1 MLIHNK
7 SNLVLFN
14 SYILDKFIRDLEK
27 VAYGSAFW
35 QSTWNEEWNEVL
47 LSYGKVIF
55 PKEPVESFKHN
66 GVHTLAC
73 AIIYSIL
80 SVKVKRF
87 SSDFEHQRFNISEL
101 KLVQKCA
108 FIKAKTARINL

>member
-1 MLIHNK
+1 MVAHFGSRPGMRNGMRSSCLMGK
-7 SNLVLFN
+7 SYFPMSL
-14 SYILDKFIRDLEK
+14 
-27 VAYGSAFW
+27 
-35 QSTWNEEWNEVL
+35 WNR
-47 LSYGKVIF
+47 LS
-55 PKEPVESFKHN
+55 HN

-73 AIIYSIL
+73 AIIYSTL